1 MLERRRMR
9 KNVET
14 GRNEGKLEMILDK
27 EFKRHAKGNDD
38 CKSRIRTT
46 LSNNSLVS
54 ANQTKIKTKLHHI
67 ISPNQPQVSSYLL
80 IVFFSANFLLVLATN
95 TLSASIVSPN
105 PQIIHFLLLF
115 QMAATTFHQAIGTL
129 EPRGHIGNFTFH
141 QECGSTPMRLTAK
154 SLKVKIGPLK
164 SCRSIQSS
172 SSSSSSYHTSE
183 YNPSNDTNYNSP
195 KKPSEA
201 ALILIRHGESLWNEK
216 NLFTGCV
223 DVPLTKKGVEE
234 AIEAGKRISNIPID
248 MIYTSSLIR
257 AQMTA
262 MLAMTQHRRKKVPIV
277 MHDENEQAKAW
288 SQIFS
293 EETKKQ
299 CIPVVTAWQL
309 NERMY
314 GELQGLNKQET
325 ADKYGKEQVHEWRRS
340 YDIPPPNGES
350 LEMCAERA
358 VAFFKQEIEPQ
369 LQGGKNVMIAAHGNS
384 LRSIIM
390 YLDKLTSQ
398 EVISLELSTG
408 IPMLYIAKEEK
419 YIRRGSPAAPT
430 EAGVYA
436 YTKNLAK
443 YRQKLD
449 EMLH

>member
-1 MLERRRMR
+1 MLHQTIGNLQLLSNSGTHCRIGNNSVRLLP
-9 KNVET
+9 K
-14 GRNEGKLEMILDK
+14 GFKLEVEFSKRGTYSSGERKFGVIRASASQTSVVDPIL
-27 EFKRHAKGNDD
+27 AP
-38 CKSRIRTT
+38 
-46 LSNNSLVS
+46 SNNGPHESH
-54 ANQTKIKTKLHHI
+54 K
-67 ISPNQPQVSSYLL
+67 
-80 IVFFSANFLLVLATN
+80 
-95 TLSASIVSPN
+95 
-105 PQIIHFLLLF
+105 
-115 QMAATTFHQAIGTL
+115 
-129 EPRGHIGNFTFH
+129 
-141 QECGSTPMRLTAK
+141 K
-154 SLKVKIGPLK
+154 S
-164 SCRSIQSS
+164 
-172 SSSSSSYHTSE
+172 
-183 YNPSNDTNYNSP
+183 N
-195 KKPSEA
+195 EA

-234 AIEAGKRISNIPID
+234 AIEAGKRISNIPVD

-262 MLAMTQHRRKKVPIV
+262 MLAMTQHRCKKVPIII
-277 MHDENEQAKAW
+277 HSESEQAKAW
-288 SQIFS
+288 SEIYS
-293 EETKKQ
+293 EDTINQ
-299 CIPVVTAWQL
+299 SIPVVAAWQM

-325 ADKYGKEQVHEWRRS
+325 ADRFGKEKVHEWRRS

-350 LEMCAERA
+350 LEMCAQRA
-358 VAFFKQEIEPQ
+358 VAYFKDNIEPQ
-369 LQGGKNVMIAAHGNS
+369 LLSGKNVMISAHGNS

-408 IPMLYIAKEEK
+408 IPMLYIFKEGK
-419 YIRRGSPAAPT
+419 FIRRGSPVAPT

-436 YTKNLAK
+436 YTRRLAQ

>member
-1 MLERRRMR
+1 
-9 KNVET
+9 
-14 GRNEGKLEMILDK
+14 
-27 EFKRHAKGNDD
+27 
-38 CKSRIRTT
+38 
-46 LSNNSLVS
+46 
-54 ANQTKIKTKLHHI
+54 
-67 ISPNQPQVSSYLL
+67 
-80 IVFFSANFLLVLATN
+80 
-95 TLSASIVSPN
+95 
-105 PQIIHFLLLF
+105 
-115 QMAATTFHQAIGTL
+115 MAATAFNGCISTIKSH
-129 EPRGHIGNFTFH
+129 GHKSNFALD
-141 QECGSTPMRLTAK
+141 QECRNSSLRLTSK
-154 SLKVKIGPLK
+154 GFKINLEVSGK
-164 SCRSIQSS
+164 ERYCFRKRGFSVIQASS
-172 SSSSSSYHTSE
+172 SSQTTVLDQVSTPL
-183 YNPSNDTNYNSP
+183 NNKVDTP
-195 KKPSEA
+195 KKSSEA

-234 AIEAGKRISNIPID
+234 AVEAGKRISNIPVD
-248 MIYTSSLIR
+248 MIYTSALIR

-277 MHDENEQAKAW
+277 LHNESEQAKSW

-340 YDIPPPNGES
+340 FDIPPPNGES

-358 VAFFKQEIEPQ
+358 VAYFKEHIEPQ
-369 LQGGKNVMIAAHGNS
+369 LQAGKNVMIAAHGNS

-408 IPMLYIAKEEK
+408 IPMLYIVKEEK
-419 YIRRGSPAAPT
+419 YIRRGSPAAPS
-430 EAGVYA
+430 EASVYA
-436 YTKNLAK
+436 YTKNLAR

-449 EMLH
+449 EMVH

>member
-1 MLERRRMR
+1 MAVATFQNAVGAIHCCQRYDGGGSAVKSLS
-9 KNVET
+9 VSFS
-14 GRNEGKLEMILDK
+14 GRLASKGFIGESGLLMEGSD
-27 EFKRHAKGNDD
+27 
-38 CKSRIRTT
+38 
-46 LSNNSLVS
+46 S
-54 ANQTKIKTKLHHI
+54 APLRGKKFG
-67 ISPNQPQVSSYLL
+67 PVR
-80 IVFFSANFLLVLATN
+80 AM
-95 TLSASIVSPN
+95 N
-105 PQIIHFLLLF
+105 PQ
-115 QMAATTFHQAIGTL
+115 
-129 EPRGHIGNFTFH
+129 
-141 QECGSTPMRLTAK
+141 TPLASPVSVPSKNPNDQRKK
-154 SLKVKIGPLK
+154 SNE
-164 SCRSIQSS
+164 
-172 SSSSSSYHTSE
+172 T
-183 YNPSNDTNYNSP
+183 
-195 KKPSEA
+195 

-223 DVPLTKKGVEE
+223 DVPLTQKGVEE
-234 AIEAGKRISNIPID
+234 AIEAGKRISNIPVD
-248 MIYTSSLIR
+248 MIFTSSLIR

-262 MLAMTQHRRKKVPIV
+262 MLAMTQHRRKKVPIIL
-277 MHDENEQAKAW
+277 HNESEQAKAW

-299 CIPVVTAWQL
+299 SIPVVAAWQL

-325 ADKYGKEQVHEWRRS
+325 ADRFGKEQVHEWRRS

-358 VAFFKQEIEPQ
+358 VAYFRENIEPQ
-369 LQGGKNVMIAAHGNS
+369 LHAGKHVMIAAHGNS

-408 IPMLYIAKEEK
+408 IPMLYIFKEGRF
-419 YIRRGSPAAPT
+419 IRRGSPVAPS

-436 YTKNLAK
+436 YTKNLAL

-449 EMLH
+449 EMLN